1 MPKGKY
7 NKKNPSLR
15 ARLAFQKMQE
25 NGGIA
30 SRAMKDAGFSDW
42 YSKNPQKIMQT
53 KGFIKILEDAGMTDE
68 KLAKKHNALLESAKI
83 EKINFLA
90 IAEEYTDKNK
100 KRLKRY
106 KHIPDDVII
115 ALIESIPG
123 HKFLY
128 IQKTRFEKIA
138 YYKVPDAVVQ
148 SRQIEMGY
156 KIKGHFASH
165 KFDVVHHTMTP
176 EEEELFKSLM
186 QANDSDEE
194 IG

>member
-1 MPKGKY
+1 MKKKY
-7 NKKNPSLR
+7 NKKTGSLR
-15 ARLAFQKMQE
+15 ARLAFIKMME

-30 SRAMKDAGFSDW
+30 SRAMKDAGFSDE
-42 YSKNPQKIMQT
+42 YSKNPQKLMQSQ
-53 KGFIKILEDAGMTDE
+53 GFIKILEDAGMTDE
-68 KLAKKHNALLESAKI
+68 KLAEKHNALLESAKI

-106 KHIPDDVII
+106 KHIPDDVIV
-115 ALIESIPG
+115 ALIESVPG

-156 KIKGHFASH
+156 KIKGHFAAH
-165 KFDVVHHTMTP
+165 KFNVVTHTMTP

-186 QANDSDEE
+186 EANTDE
-194 IG
+194 